1 MGHKDKGH
9 AGLEPHFLEEQPLPA
24 KEREKERER
33 ELVMGKM
40 QISSNT
46 SVHSSVT
53 VSPHTPNHEAHPRYN
68 ERSFYSSLNIFKA
81 FSRLFHFQAQNA
93 ESWLLLQFD
102 LPFFPR

>member
-24 KEREKERER
+24 KERERER

-40 QISSNT
+40 QISSNK

-53 VSPHTPNHEAHPRYN
+53 VSPHTQTMKHIPDIMKGLLLLPG
-68 ERSFYSSLNIFKA
+68 
-81 FSRLFHFQAQNA
+81 HFQG
-93 ESWLLLQFD
+93 
-102 LPFFPR
+102 LPQIISFPGPKC